1 MYFFAGF
8 FFESHPV
15 YDHTKTQGP
24 GAVFFLLYTDNS
36 NVKAKEI
43 ATGKENSK
51 NLLELYGV
59 DLVRL

>member
-1 MYFFAGF
+1 MLMYFFAGF
-8 FFESHPV
+8 FLNL
-15 YDHTKTQGP
+15 TLQAQGP

-43 ATGKENSK
+43 AAPKGNSK

-59 DLVRL
+59 NLVRL

>member
-1 MYFFAGF
+1 LNLIQ
-8 FFESHPV
+8 
-15 YDHTKTQGP
+15 TQGP

-43 ATGKENSK
+43 ATPKENFK